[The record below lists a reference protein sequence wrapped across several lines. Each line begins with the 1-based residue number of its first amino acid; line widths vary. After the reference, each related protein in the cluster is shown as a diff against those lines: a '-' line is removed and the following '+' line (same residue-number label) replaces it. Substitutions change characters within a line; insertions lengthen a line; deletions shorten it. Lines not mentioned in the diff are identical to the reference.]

1 PPEDTDDPQR
11 TPTTPRGHRP
21 LGDEDSEIED
31 GDVVVPKSHV
41 RKRNAD
47 PCVIKGCKW
56 PRSEDMK
63 VYVPYVIANNY
74 CEYYSETHI
83 IDPTAFFAN
92 STCIRFVPRNEEQ
105 DYLYIHSFNGYDCR
119 SYVGRKGNRQ
129 ELFLEKD
136 GCIVASVIQHELL
149 HALGFQHEQKRS
161 DRDEYIKMLWENII
175 KGTTANTTKTLTL
188 NLETPYD
195 YNSVMHYRGKY
206 CHSLPSTDF
215 MFPAMGMSYWDI
227 ERVNRLYCR

>member
-1 PPEDTDDPQR
+1 SVSER
-11 TPTTPRGHRP
+11 
-21 LGDEDSEIED
+21 LELVNKNLVGDEDSEIED

-74 CEYYSETHI
+74 CEYYSQKTIEQ
-83 IDPTAFFAN
+83 AFSFFAN

-105 DYLYIHSFNGYDCR
+105 DYLYIHSFNGYE

-195 YNSVMHYRGKY
+195 YNSVIDFVSKNGKPTMVA
-206 CHSLPSTDF
+206 LRPNVTF
-215 MFPAMGMSYWDI
+215 GLAMGMSYWDI